1 MALTGAMMA
10 LTNNGEHITDGGHTD
25 GGHTIEERQRAHT
38 IYMHNDRKVCQ
49 QTFRFLHR
57 ISKERLLA
65 LKITASPIFDGL
77 SIHVLGSFQPMSLH
91 MRSSSI

>member
-10 LTNNGEHITDGGHTD
+10 LTNNGEHITDGGHTV
-25 GGHTIEERQRAHT
+25 EERQRAHT
-38 IYMHNDRKVCQ
+38 TYMHNARKVCQ
-49 QTFRFLHR
+49 QTFRFLHG

-65 LKITASPIFDGL
+65 LKITTSPIFDGL
-77 SIHVLGSFQPMSLH
+77 STHVLGSYHPMSLH